1 MNYCDFIYQF
11 NEYKPEKTELIE
23 NIYIIQKNPLI
34 KIQKNLDELIF
45 VKIIRLRT
53 NIKLKIKKIKQ
64 NNNNA
69 VFITK

>member
-1 MNYCDFIYQF
+1 MNYCDFLYQF
-11 NEYKPEKTELIE
+11 IEYKPEKTELIE
-23 NIYIIQKNPLI
+23 NIFILQKNPLI
-34 KIQKNLDELIF
+34 KFQKNLDELIF